1 MNNIPQND
9 KYCNFDIQLEKLF
22 QLLGINSLLRLSGFR
37 KREKYGA
44 TVYDLF
50 RMLFKSCFFH
60 NVKTVH
66 GNYTSSKQANVE
78 TNKSTFYNFLS
89 SEYNNWRKLQ
99 LLLAQRAV
107 DFFSKL
113 NDADRKTCF
122 VLDDTVLERA
132 KGMHVELVSKV
143 FDHVTNTFVRG
154 FTALQLGWTDGI
166 NFLPLANALLSST
179 NEENRYVEATTKID
193 KRTSGSKRREESKQ
207 KKTTVAI
214 NLLKQALSMGIT
226 ADYVLMD
233 SWFTTEPFIR
243 EIRALGLDV
252 IGMVKALK
260 QRYEYKGELYNL
272 RKLYQAIP
280 NKRKGDVICSAV
292 VKTKGG
298 IEVKIIFIRNR
309 NVKREYLAI
318 LSTDIN
324 IDEQEM
330 VRHYAKRWFIET
342 NFKAQKQYFRLGKE
356 TQGRDYDN
364 LFAFVSIS
372 SIRYIVMEYNR
383 RLNEDQRSLGQ
394 LFRDSCEQMA
404 DIPYITAIDTL
415 MQCFK
420 NLAKDLDDAHLLKK
434 GCREKAQ
441 QLIEDKLSSWFTG
454 ICDYLQRVFSTL
466 ILT

>member
-1 MNNIPQND
+1 
-9 KYCNFDIQLEKLF
+9 
-22 QLLGINSLLRLSGFR
+22 
-37 KREKYGA
+37 
-44 TVYDLF
+44 
-50 RMLFKSCFFH
+50 
-60 NVKTVH
+60 
-66 GNYTSSKQANVE
+66 
-78 TNKSTFYNFLS
+78 
-89 SEYNNWRKLQ
+89 
-99 LLLAQRAV
+99 
-107 DFFSKL
+107 
-113 NDADRKTCF
+113 
-122 VLDDTVLERA
+122 
-132 KGMHVELVSKV
+132 MHVELVSKV

-154 FTALQLGWTDGI
+154 FTALLLGWTDGI

-243 EIRALGLDV
+243 AIRALGLDV

-330 VRHYAKRWFIET
+330 VRHYAKRW
-342 NFKAQKQYFRLGKE
+342 L
-356 TQGRDYDN
+356 
-364 LFAFVSIS
+364 
-372 SIRYIVMEYNR
+372 
-383 RLNEDQRSLGQ
+383 
-394 LFRDSCEQMA
+394 
-404 DIPYITAIDTL
+404 DITL
-415 MQCFK
+415 
-420 NLAKDLDDAHLLKK
+420 KDGLLKLTLK
-434 GCREKAQ
+434 HRN
-441 QLIEDKLSSWFTG
+441 
-454 ICDYLQRVFSTL
+454 STL
-466 ILT
+466 D